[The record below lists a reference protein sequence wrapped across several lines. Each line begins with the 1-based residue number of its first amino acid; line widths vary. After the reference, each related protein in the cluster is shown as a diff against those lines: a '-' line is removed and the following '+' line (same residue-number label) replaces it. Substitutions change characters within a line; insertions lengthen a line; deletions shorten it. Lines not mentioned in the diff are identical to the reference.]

1 MDTREL
7 KKLLCEA
14 LPAEKIDRLADELGI
29 VTRQSKIRLVE
40 LVMALVL
47 TARTSAGGRQ
57 ADALRHYR
65 EATGQK
71 QLARGAFYARFTG
84 GLEKLLEE
92 LLSEAMYA
100 AEAQPALLPPS
111 IATVKDWLIVDSTT
125 VKLNDELLLEYP
137 GTGDYAQRIQGYS
150 LKKMQPLR
158 LNGGLEAFKAR
169 LQTSRAIVA
178 P

>member
-100 AEAQPALLPPS
+100 AEAQPVLLPPS

-125 VKLNDELLLEYP
+125 VKSD
-137 GTGDYAQRIQGYS
+137 GTFSMTFNRPINTSPEDTCSFLA
-150 LKKMQPLR
+150 KVLR
-158 LNGGLEAFKAR
+158 QALR
-169 LQTSRAIVA
+169 
-178 P
+178 